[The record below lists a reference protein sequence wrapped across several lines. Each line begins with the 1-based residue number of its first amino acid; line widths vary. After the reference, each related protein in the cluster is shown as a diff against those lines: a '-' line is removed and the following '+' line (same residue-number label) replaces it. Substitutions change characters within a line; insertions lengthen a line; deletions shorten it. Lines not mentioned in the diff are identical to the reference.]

1 MPSTLAWLDH
11 DASAQD
17 RARRILA
24 LFQEKST
31 QDQLGLGGVR
41 DSFADT
47 FFPGTSTIQT
57 RLRYFLFIPW
67 MYRRI
72 EQEEVPSATVDAVG
86 RERELSLIEPL
97 LSEDEEGVFRRTA
110 GGDLKRLPSDVYWGG
125 LRSWGIR
132 DFDASRAQYHRA
144 IDELYRRRRRARSS
158 SGSGEAAAAREVTW
172 HPELPD
178 APESFPERATMAL
191 TREEADFLRDRIV
204 AEHPSSLLAWLTL
217 HGRRSD
223 VSYPWEHPLLGSM
236 TPEHRRT
243 LDHARIF
250 SAVMVGAPILY
261 NRMVSEELGRD
272 DLIEQYQGMH
282 DAWVDALALEELRS
296 WSLDELFRIV
306 DAEPTH
312 SVTPHAKDFIRR
324 WVELTRTDARG
335 IPHSPDARQLVH
347 ARERRLKGSRS
358 RGSGEVWRST
368 GRRSTIVEVGR
379 IRTAECRTEPDRGG

>member
-72 EQEEVPSATVDAVG
+72 EQEEVPSAKIDAVG

-97 LSEDEEGVFRRTA
+97 LSEDEEGVFGRTA

-125 LRSWGIR
+125 LGSWGIR
-132 DFDASRAQYHRA
+132 RFDASRAQYYRA

-158 SGSGEAAAAREVTW
+158 SGSGAAAAAWEVTW
-172 HPELPD
+172 HPELP
-178 APESFPERATMAL
+178 ATPESFPEHATMTL

-204 AEHPSSLLAWLTL
+204 AEHPGW
-217 HGRRSD
+217 
-223 VSYPWEHPLLGSM
+223 
-236 TPEHRRT
+236 
-243 LDHARIF
+243 
-250 SAVMVGAPILY
+250 GAT
-261 NRMVSEELGRD
+261 S
-272 DLIEQYQGMH
+272 
-282 DAWVDALALEELRS
+282 
-296 WSLDELFRIV
+296 
-306 DAEPTH
+306 
-312 SVTPHAKDFIRR
+312 
-324 WVELTRTDARG
+324 
-335 IPHSPDARQLVH
+335 
-347 ARERRLKGSRS
+347 
-358 RGSGEVWRST
+358 
-368 GRRSTIVEVGR
+368 
-379 IRTAECRTEPDRGG
+379 